1 MKLEETYGLRSV
13 LYLDLLNPYPFQK
26 NKSIEY
32 LNIGWNGFAFEGSVV
47 LSDVLRHN
55 TTLEK
60 LDVSCNRIHP
70 PALLE
75 FMKGLLN
82 NKTLKVLIL
91 DRNPITPSF
100 ATVLL
105 EGIQKNA
112 SMALEQLSM
121 QAFQGVLD
129 AVRQERNFHV
139 VYETSLP
146 VSCRNRND
154 MLKELRSTYNIEP
167 LRLLYLL
174 KERNRAQ
181 DFFHK
186 INKDHNE
193 GLTPDE
199 IALLFKESG
208 IPVAR
213 FVVDRIMTFMDVDK
227 DGKIDLGYVI
237 FYNNRGWAVR

>member
-1 MKLEETYGLRSV
+1 MCFHTCREKFSRDKKCQIV
-13 LYLDLLNPYPFQK
+13 QK
-26 NKSIEY
+26 
-32 LNIGWNGFAFEGSVV
+32 
-47 LSDVLRHN
+47 
-55 TTLEK
+55 
-60 LDVSCNRIHP
+60 
-70 PALLE
+70 
-75 FMKGLLN
+75 
-82 NKTLKVLIL
+82 L

-121 QAFQGVLD
+121 QCIVVDKAFQGVLD

-154 MLKELRSTYNIEP
+154 MLTEIELRSTYNIEP

-199 IALLFKESG
+199 VALLFKESG
-208 IPVAR
+208 MPVAR
-213 FVVDRIMTFMDVDK
+213 FVVDRIMDFMDVDK
-227 DGKIDLGYVI
+227 DGKIDLGEFLIGDKKIKKLSRDLARKTIEDETHYSRYSRTFRQAHIQQLTSRLKVKI
-237 FYNNRGWAVR
+237 RVLLSNVHII